1 MTDLRIT
8 TVRYNEDQAR
18 QTLKTFLF
26 GGYRVSPRVPRGIEP
41 DLVSE
46 IIQEELKPDSPP
58 DAYRK
63 AVETLRFYE
72 QNKCLD
78 HLRRVLTG
86 AEKDRPDLLR
96 SAYAIQAVGE
106 VGARPKADEAAAYFN
121 DRLAKHSATMDST
134 DELLET
140 LVVLAPSGS
149 TTKLAARIAEE
160 IRIRKTAEN
169 RDEKG
174 MRAYQTVAAIQ
185 RLKLPRAQAAIDAK
199 IKLTPMPPPDRR
211 ADLLAMYLG
220 RSPVSDE
227 LMMTWAARLLRREAM
242 EADAEGVRAA
252 FAAEIDKV
260 DPKKVGED
268 PAADTV
274 VSRCAQAVVYL
285 GGRLSKPQR
294 ELNQKVRLGAMN
306 FLWDDLK
313 Q

>member
-8 TVRYNEDQAR
+8 TVRYAEEQAR
-18 QTLKTFLF
+18 EQLKTYLF
-26 GGYRVSPRVPRGIEP
+26 GGYRVGPRVPRGIEP

-46 IIQEELKPDSPP
+46 IIQEELNPTSPP
-58 DAYRK
+58 DAYAK
-63 AVETLRFYE
+63 AVNTLRFYE

-78 HLRRVLTG
+78 HLRRALTG
-86 AEKDRPDLLR
+86 AEKDRTDVLR

-106 VGARPKADEAAAYFN
+106 VGARDKADEAAKYFD
-121 DRLAKHSATMDST
+121 DRLAKHSATMDAT
-134 DELLET
+134 EVLLET
-140 LVVLAPSGS
+140 LIVLAPSGS
-149 TTKLAARIAEE
+149 TAKLAARIAEE
-160 IRIRKTAEN
+160 VRVRKTAEK

-185 RLKLPRAQAAIDAK
+185 RLKLPRAQAAIDVKA
-199 IKLTPMPPPDRR
+199 KLTPMPPPDRR

-220 RSPVSDE
+220 RSPVSDD

-242 EADAEGVRAA
+242 EVDAEPVRAA

-268 PAADTV
+268 AAADTV
-274 VSRCAQAVVYL
+274 VSRCAQAIVYL
-285 GGRLSKPQR
+285 GGRLSKPHR
-294 ELNQKVRLGAMN
+294 ELNQKVRKGAMN

>member
-8 TVRYNEDQAR
+8 TVRYTEEQAR
-18 QTLKTFLF
+18 ERLKAYLF
-26 GGYRVSPRVPRGIEP
+26 GGHRVSPRVPRGIEP
-41 DLVSE
+41 SLVPE
-46 IIQEELKPDSPP
+46 IIEEELNPSSPP

-72 QNKCLD
+72 QDKCLD
-78 HLRRVLTG
+78 HLRRALTG
-86 AEKDRPDLLR
+86 AEKDRNDLLR

-106 VGARPKADEAAAYFN
+106 LGAREKADEAAAYFDN
-121 DRLAKHSATMDST
+121 SLARHSAAMDST
-134 DELLET
+134 DVLLET

-149 TTKLAARIAEE
+149 AAKLAARIAEE
-160 IRIRKTAEN
+160 VRVRKTAEN

-185 RLKLPRAQAAIDAK
+185 RLMLPRAQAAIDVK
-199 IKLTPMPPPDRR
+199 KKLTPMPPPDRR
-211 ADLLAMYLG
+211 ADLMDIYLG
-220 RSPVSDE
+220 RSGVSDE

-252 FAAEIDKV
+252 FAAQIDKV

-268 PAADTV
+268 PLADTL
-274 VSRCAQAVVYL
+274 VSRCAQAILYL
-285 GGRLSKPQR
+285 GGKLTKPQR
-294 ELNQKVRLGAMN
+294 ELNQKVRKGAMN